1 MLQSFAKNFGLY
13 GERVGAFSVVCKDAE
28 EAARVESQLK
38 ILIRPMYSNP
48 PVHGARIVETIL
60 SDPVLSKQWYSEC
73 KAMADRILSM
83 RSALKSALEDLGS
96 AKNWDHITQQIG
108 MFCYSGI
115 SPEQVDIMREKHHIY
130 MTKDGRISMA
140 GVTTGNV
147 KYIAEAL
154 HEVTK

>member
-1 MLQSFAKNFGLY
+1 M
-13 GERVGAFSVVCKDAE
+13 VCKDPE

-60 SDPVLSKQWYSEC
+60 SDPVLSKQWYAEC

-83 RSALKSALEDLGS
+83 RAALKSSLEEAGS
-96 AKNWDHITQQIG
+96 TKNWNHITDQIG

-115 SPEQVDIMREKHHIY
+115 GVEQVDTMREKHHIY

-140 GVTTGNV
+140 GVTSGNV